1 MESSNGSIAKGPNR
15 ERNFLSDWNYW
26 NVWNDWNIFP
36 NKD

>member
-1 MESSNGSIAKGPNR
+1 MNESPTS

-26 NVWNDWNIFP
+26 NALNDWNIFP